1 MWAAQQHFEL
11 RLQAA
16 ARDMYD
22 RQARPTEEQIQAYL
36 ARGGGSELHQAVLL
50 GDVERTRRLLAAGH
64 DPNDSSGRY
73 SATPLYYACG
83 YCGVGLDDGDY
94 AGCVAELIR
103 AGAEVNVVFDGVFER
118 NGLNIGFTP
127 LHYIHARRLDAPA
140 IAKLLVDAG
149 ANVNAHNVWGHT
161 VVADLPSEIYP
172 VRRLRAS
179 RRTTPIFLRA
189 GAEIA
194 PFLGW
199 ANFDNVYSP
208 LETSNAVITGRTR
221 RQSTRM
227 AGLFHDPYLQ
237 KVHDTP
243 GGFKAYEKQHLQAVT
258 ATFEPKF
265 PQLPKEVVRYLMT
278 FCFHLGFY
286 VFALAA
292 EVDSESPSDSDSTYE

>member
-1 MWAAQQHFEL
+1 MWAAQRHFEL

-94 AGCVAELIR
+94 AGCVDELIR
-103 AGAEVNVVFDGVFER
+103 AGAEVNPLTLNLVFYH
-118 NGLNIGFTP
+118 NGFTP
-127 LHYIHARRLDAPA
+127 LHYIHSRRLDAPA

-149 ANVNAHNVWGHT
+149 ANVNAQNAWGHT
-161 VVADLPSEIYP
+161 VVADLAPETYP

-208 LETSNAVITGRTR
+208 LETSNAIITGRTR

-237 KVHDTP
+237 KIHDTP
-243 GGFKAYEKQHLQAVT
+243 GGFQAYEKQHLQAVT
-258 ATFEPKF
+258 AMFEPKF

-292 EVDSESPSDSDSTYE
+292 EVDSDSPSDSDSTCESD